1 MTKDPHYQ
9 READKYERPVA
20 SREYL
25 LELIN
30 QQKAPTSLEHLIE
43 LLGYSDEND
52 IEGLRRDLLAI
63 TREDEVDVAFQA
75 AAEQAALEAGGDGEV
90 DRASHRHR
98 AVPRQAGDRG
108 GTRGD
113 DEQPQ
118 RDLRVSA

>member
-52 IEGLRRDLLAI
+52 IEGLRRRLKAMV
-63 TREDEVDVAFQA
+63 R
-75 AAEQAALEAGGDGEV
+75 DGQV
-90 DRASHRHR
+90 FRNR
-98 AVPRQAGDRG
+98 RG
-108 GTRGD
+108 GFLGFGKKIGK
-113 DEQPQ
+113 DEQMA
-118 RDLRVSA
+118 LAGIMVCLGLNLG